1 MSFDQRSGVSHF
13 LGERFFN
20 AGSNECLEVVL
31 QSQEVGLGV
40 HFQQNGGFAVFFQS
54 DSAFS
59 SYVACFLGSLDG
71 AGSTHVIN
79 GFFDVAAGLGQGL
92 FAIHHAF
99 AGTLTQFFN
108 QRCSNLCHFKI
119 LLDRFSTI
127 PPDQTGDQFF
137 PNLRCRPLHVT
148 NDVAALP
155 TNGFRGGKKGAKPPF
170 CLLSQ
175 RQGVN
180 YSAAATG
187 ASSTNCS
194 VPPAT
199 WLRPRI
205 TASAIE
211 PMYSWIAR
219 IASSLPGMM

>member
-1 MSFDQRSGVSHF
+1 
-13 LGERFFN
+13 
-20 AGSNECLEVVL
+20 
-31 QSQEVGLGV
+31 
-40 HFQQNGGFAVFFQS
+40 
-54 DSAFS
+54 
-59 SYVACFLGSLDG
+59 
-71 AGSTHVIN
+71 
-79 GFFDVAAGLGQGL
+79 

-99 AGTLTQFFN
+99 ASTLAQFFD

-127 PPDQTGDQFF
+127 PPDQTGVQFF
-137 PNLRCRPLHVT
+137 PKPYLIAAARYRAATALH
-148 NDVAALP
+148 

-211 PMYSWIAR
+211 PMYSW
-219 IASSLPGMM
+219 

>member
-1 MSFDQRSGVSHF
+1 MAPEARMSSMAFSMSPPALVKAF
-13 LGERFFN
+13 
-20 AGSNECLEVVL
+20 L
-31 QSQEVGLGV
+31 QSIMPSPVRSRSSLTNAAVISAISKSSWIG
-40 HFQQNGGFAVFFQS
+40 FQPFHPIERAIN
-54 DSAFS
+54 S
-59 SYVACFLGSLDG
+59 SR
-71 AGSTHVIN
+71 T
-79 GFFDVAAGLGQGL
+79 
-92 FAIHHAF
+92 
-99 AGTLTQFFN
+99 TLV
-108 QRCSNLCHFKI
+108 S
-119 LLDRFSTI
+119 
-127 PPDQTGDQFF
+127 
-137 PNLRCRPLHVT
+137 CRTLQIEQW
-148 NDVAALP
+148 AP

-187 ASSTNCS
+187 ASSTKTS

-199 WLRPRI
+199 LLRPRM